1 MPRPLLRQ
9 IIRPPDDLTKGSILR
24 NVVILSLPIALTQSL
39 TVLFQ
44 FVDTAFVGHLAY
56 SADALASVGFA
67 GQVMFFTSTLLLGLT
82 IGTTAMVA
90 RFIGERK
97 PDEAAVTVFNAFVI
111 CLVVSVIFAAV
122 GIWLSESI
130 LSGLGAEGQVL
141 KLGTEYLRV
150 LMIAGIAMVLLF
162 QIGSILQGAGDA
174 ITPFWLFGGANLINL
189 ILDPFFIYGSFSIPS
204 INLWLVQTPAVPLMG
219 LDLGV
224 RGAALATVIGRGSFC
239 VVGVFVLRRGLS
251 RVHVQPRHF
260 RMDLKAI
267 WQLLAIGVP
276 SALQMMIRSASAL
289 CLVYIVGHGFGKTA
303 VAGLTAGGRTV
314 MLALMPGFGI
324 GRAAGTLAGQN
335 LGARRPER
343 AVRSAWA
350 AVTIYSVFMAVC
362 TLAGL
367 LFPRFFMRL
376 FTPDQAVIDTGAIYL
391 RYAAAVYLFAG
402 VGIVLSKSMEGTGYT
417 LIPMLLTL
425 FVLIGVMVP
434 LAFVLPGLLG
444 VGVQGVWM
452 AMASSNVLLAAGT
465 LFFFQLGAWQRKQ
478 IKMDYAKLAVVSHE
492 SVSTPE

>member
-1 MPRPLLRQ
+1 MAPRLLRQ
-9 IIRPPDDLTKGSILR
+9 IIRPPEDLTQGSILR
-24 NVVILSLPIALTQSL
+24 NVIILSLPVALTQSF

-44 FVDTAFVGHLAY
+44 FVDRMFVGRLPY

-90 RFIGERK
+90 RFVGERK
-97 PDEAAVTVFNAFVI
+97 PDEAAVTVVNAFVI

-174 ITPFWLFGGANLINL
+174 ITPFWLFGGANLVNL

-204 INLWLVQTPAVPLMG
+204 LNLGLVHAPALPLMG

-239 VVGVFVLRRGLS
+239 VIGVVVLRRGLS
-251 RVHVQPRHF
+251 RVHIQPRHF
-260 RMDLKAI
+260 RMDLKAV
-267 WQLLAIGVP
+267 WQLVTIGVP
-276 SALQMMIRSASAL
+276 SALQMMIRSASSLAL
-289 CLVYIVGHGFGKTA
+289 VGIVGHGFGKTA
-303 VAGLTAGGRTV
+303 VAALTTGGSTV

-335 LGARRPER
+335 LGAGQPQR

-350 AVTIYSVFMAVC
+350 AVSIYSVFMAIC
-362 TLAGL
+362 TFAGL
-367 LFPRFFMRL
+367 LFPHFFMRL
-376 FTPDQAVIDTGAIYL
+376 FTQDQAVINIGVTYL

-402 VGIVLSKSMEGTGYT
+402 VAIVLSKSMEGTGYT
-417 LIPMLLTL
+417 LIPMLLTGC
-425 FVLIGVMVP
+425 VLIGAMVP

-444 VGVQGVWM
+444 IGVQGVWM
-452 AMASSNVLLAAGT
+452 AMAASNVLLAAGT
-465 LFFFQLGAWQRKQ
+465 FFFFKLGAWQRRRITIGYRDAAIAAQ
-478 IKMDYAKLAVVSHE
+478 ESLAS
-492 SVSTPE
+492 PE

>member
-1 MPRPLLRQ
+1 MAAALLKQ
-9 IIRPPDDLTKGSILR
+9 IVRPPEDLTRGSILR
-24 NVVILSLPIALTQSL
+24 NVVILATPVALTQSL

-44 FVDTAFVGHLAY
+44 FVDRMFVGRLPY
-56 SADALASVGFA
+56 SADALAAVGFA

-90 RFIGERK
+90 RFVGERK
-97 PDEAAVTVFNAFVI
+97 PDEAAVTVVNAFAI

-122 GIWLSESI
+122 GIWLSGSI

-141 KLGTEYLRV
+141 RLSTEYLRV
-150 LMIAGIAMVLLF
+150 LMVAGIAMVLLF

-174 ITPFWLFGGANLINL
+174 ITPFWLFGGANLVNL

-204 INLWLVQTPAVPLMG
+204 FNLWLVHTPAVPLMG

-224 RGAALATVIGRGSFC
+224 RGAALATVVGRGAFC
-239 VVGVFVLRRGLS
+239 IVGVFVLRRGLS
-251 RVHVQPRHF
+251 RVHVQPHHF
-260 RMDLKAI
+260 RMDLKAV
-267 WQLLAIGVP
+267 WQLVTIGVP
-276 SALQMMIRSASAL
+276 SALQMMIRSASGL
-289 CLVYIVGHGFGKTA
+289 CLVYIVGHGYGGTA
-303 VAGLTAGGRTV
+303 VAALTTGGSTV

-350 AVTIYSVFMAVC
+350 AVMIYSVFMAVC
-362 TLAGL
+362 TFAGL
-367 LFPRFFMRL
+367 VFPHFFIRL
-376 FTPDQAVIDTGAIYL
+376 FTPDQAVINTGAVYL

-402 VGIVLSKSMEGTGYT
+402 VAIVLSKSMEGTGYT
-417 LIPMLLTL
+417 LVPMLLT
-425 FVLIGVMVP
+425 FIVLIGAMVP

-444 VGVQGVWM
+444 IGLQGVWM
-452 AMASSNVLLAAGT
+452 AMAASNVLLAAGT
-465 LFFFQLGAWQRKQ
+465 FFFFQHGAWQRKRISIGYREAAMAAQ
-478 IKMDYAKLAVVSHE
+478 ESLAS
-492 SVSTPE
+492 PE